1 MRILIELGPEFR
13 AAVSGT
19 ERSAKYLAS
28 AASAGLRRAA
38 EETASYIADQYLS
51 GRALNRRTG
60 NLARS
65 LAGWMIADL
74 EAVIGVRPFS
84 GVDAYA
90 WLLTDEVKT
99 IRPRTARLLA
109 VPIGE
114 NLTAAGVPRFRSPR
128 DVPNGFFYRSASGAL
143 LFGYRLG
150 KTERARIRPLFALVP
165 EVTVFGSGALY
176 DGVLDRVD
184 AITDTVYRSIADQ
197 LESA

>member
-1 MRILIELGPEFR
+1 MRVLLELGPEFR

-19 ERSAKYLAS
+19 HRSAQHLAR
-28 AASAGLRRAA
+28 AASGGLRRAA
-38 EETASYIADQYLS
+38 QETASYIADHYLT
-51 GRALNRRTG
+51 GRVLRRRTG
-60 NLARS
+60 NLARA
-65 LAGWMIADL
+65 LAGWMLSDL
-74 EAVIGVRPFS
+74 EAAVGVRPFS

-128 DVPNGFFYRSASGAL
+128 EVPNGFFFRSAAGNL

-184 AITDTVYRSIADQ
+184 AITDTVYRSIAEQ